1 MCFHQK
7 RTWPRTN
14 MACTCTFNPLQWIYN
29 TWIHIVWYHSC
40 TIARLQTYVYV
51 VKVLWSLWIPV
62 HVNQHTN
69 ITQIH
74 YFQQC
79 MMNNELETAASYLI
93 ILQNLERP
101 IISRQ
106 VQTDK
111 LNAITGN
118 ISSEALFRFKFTR
131 FRKNIFFRIIIIANL
146 LFLCERISSI

>member
-1 MCFHQK
+1 M
-7 RTWPRTN
+7 
-14 MACTCTFNPLQWIYN
+14 
-29 TWIHIVWYHSC
+29 
-40 TIARLQTYVYV
+40 
-51 VKVLWSLWIPV
+51 

-69 ITQIH
+69 ITPIH

-79 MMNNELETAASYLI
+79 MMSNELETAASYLI

-106 VQTDK
+106 VQSDK
-111 LNAITGN
+111 LNAIAGN